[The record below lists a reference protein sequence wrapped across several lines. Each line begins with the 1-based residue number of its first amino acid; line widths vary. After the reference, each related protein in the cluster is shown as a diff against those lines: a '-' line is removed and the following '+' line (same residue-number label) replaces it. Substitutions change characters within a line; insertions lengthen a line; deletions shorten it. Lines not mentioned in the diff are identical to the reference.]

1 MVKVQLDEN
10 GYFTGNYAIIGDIE
24 NSIDVEGLPTVS
36 EDKFTSCKLENGQW
50 IFNEDMYNEVQEKKR
65 QETEKYNKQVKISEL
80 QRELD
85 STDYKIIK
93 CSECQLLGQE
103 LPYDVTELHTQRQAI
118 RDEINKLQE
127 ELA

>member
-1 MVKVQLDEN
+1 MRVQLNEE

-24 NSIDVEGLPTVS
+24 NSIEVEALPEVE
-36 EDKFTSCKLENGQW
+36 EDKFSSCKLENGQW
-50 IFNEDMYNEVQEKKR
+50 VFDENKYTQIQEEKQNAEERFNKEI
-65 QETEKYNKQVKISEL
+65 KIKEL
-80 QRELD
+80 QQNLD